1 MRIPSGKKTTEFV
14 VEEAAAAAAAVVRAI
29 LPGKMTAA
37 VLYGSEDLRIEKIDV
52 PSVGADEVLLRVRL
66 ALTDGTDLKVYRRGY
81 HAKMIQPPAVFG
93 HEVVGE
99 IAALGKRVDSR
110 WRIGARVIA
119 ANSAPCLRC
128 YHCRRGQ
135 ENLCEDLLFN
145 NGAYA
150 EYLRIPG
157 RIVMENMLEV
167 PHSVDDG
174 SAALVEPL
182 ACVLRGIHEME
193 VRTGDTAVVIGCGPI
208 GLKFVRMLSRRGV
221 RVIAVAR
228 RAAPLELARKLGAVA
243 TIDVTRVPNV
253 VDAVKDLTEDRRG
266 PDCVVEAA
274 GNPAT
279 WKLALEMVRRGGVVN
294 FFSGLP
300 SGTHVEIEPAAIHY
314 NEIKIL
320 STFHHTPRF
329 IREALEAIRRG
340 DILASDFV
348 TEEISLGELPQAFA
362 RMKSRSSEIKL
373 AVRP

>member
-1 MRIPSGKKTTEFV
+1 MRTTTTKKIEYLG
-14 VEEAAAAAAAVVRAI
+14 EEAVAVVRA
-29 LPGKMTAA
+29 LFPQKMTAA
-37 VLYGSEDLRIEKIDV
+37 VLYGSEDLRIERIDV
-52 PSVGADEVLLRVRL
+52 PALAADEVLLRVRL
-66 ALTDGTDLKVYRRGY
+66 ALTDGTDLKVWRRGY
-81 HAKMIQPPAVFG
+81 HARMIQPPAVFG

-99 IAALGKRVDSR
+99 IAALGKRVDAR
-110 WRIGARVIA
+110 WRVGQRVIA

-128 YHCRRGQ
+128 FHCRRGQ

-157 RIVMENMLEV
+157 RIVVENMLEV

-208 GLKFVRMLSRRGV
+208 GLKYVRMLSRRGL
-221 RVIAVAR
+221 RVIALAR
-228 RAAPLELARKLGAVA
+228 RAAPLDLARRLGASA
-243 TIDVTRVPNV
+243 TINVTEVPDLV
-253 VDAVKDLTEDRRG
+253 AAVKNLTEDGRG
-266 PDCVVEAA
+266 PDAVVEAA

-279 WKLALEMVRRGGVVN
+279 WKQALAMVRRGGVVN

-300 SGTHVEIEPAAIHY
+300 AGQFVEIEPAEIHY
-314 NEIKIL
+314 SEIKII
-320 STFHHTPRF
+320 SPFHHTPRF

-340 DILASDFV
+340 DILAHDFV
-348 TEEISLGELPQAFA
+348 TEEIRLDELPQAFE
-362 RMKSRSSEIKL
+362 RMKSRSGEIKL

>member
-1 MRIPSGKKTTEFV
+1 MRTSTTKKLDFGEEVSAVATRLAVPS
-14 VEEAAAAAAAVVRAI
+14 
-29 LPGKMTAA
+29 KMMAA
-37 VLYGSEDLRIEKIDV
+37 VLYGSEDLRVERIDV
-52 PSVGADEVLLRVRL
+52 PALAADEVLLRVRL
-66 ALTDGTDLKVYRRGY
+66 ALTDGTDLKVWKRGY

-99 IAALGKRVDSR
+99 IAGVGKRVDAR
-110 WRIGARVIA
+110 WRIGMRVIA

-150 EYLRIPG
+150 EYMRIPG
-157 RIVMENMLEV
+157 RIAMENMLEV

-193 VRTGDTAVVIGCGPI
+193 VRNGDTAVVIGCGPI
-208 GLKFVRMLSRRGV
+208 GLKYVRMLSRRGV
-221 RVIAVAR
+221 RVIALAR
-228 RAAPLELARKLGAVA
+228 RAAPLEVAKRLGAMA
-243 TIDVTRVPNV
+243 TINVTETRDVVG
-253 VDAVKDLTEDRRG
+253 AVKAWTEDQRG
-266 PDCVVEAA
+266 PDSVVEAA

-279 WKLALEMVRRGGVVN
+279 WKQALAMVRRGGVVN

-314 NEIKIL
+314 SEIKII
-320 STFHHTPRF
+320 SPFHHTPRF

-340 DILASDFV
+340 DISAHDFV
-348 TEEISLGELPQAFA
+348 SEEIALADLPQAFE
-362 RMKSRSSEIKL
+362 RMKSRSGEIKL

>member
-1 MRIPSGKKTTEFV
+1 MRTTTTRKSEYAG
-14 VEEAAAAAAAVVRAI
+14 EEAAALVRVVV
-29 LPGKMTAA
+29 PSKMTAA
-37 VLYGSEDLRIEKIDV
+37 VLYGTEDLRIEKIDV
-52 PSVGADEVLLRVRL
+52 PVLAADEVLLRVRL
-66 ALTDGTDLKVYRRGY
+66 ALTDGTDLKVWQRGY

-99 IAALGKRVDSR
+99 IAAVGKRVDAR
-110 WRIGARVIA
+110 WRIGLRVIA

-150 EYLRIPG
+150 EYMRIPG

-167 PHSVDDG
+167 PHSVDDC

-221 RVIAVAR
+221 RVIALAR
-228 RAAPLELARKLGAVA
+228 RAAPLEIARRLGAVA
-243 TIDVTRVPNV
+243 AIDVRKVGDV
-253 VDAVKDLTEDRRG
+253 VAAVKDLTDDERG
-266 PDCVVEAA
+266 ADAVVEAA
-274 GNPAT
+274 GNPST
-279 WKLALEMVRRGGVVN
+279 WKQALEMVRRGGVVN

-314 NEIKIL
+314 SEIKII
-320 STFHHTPRF
+320 SPFHHTPRF

-340 DILASDFV
+340 DILAHDFV
-348 TEEISLGELPQAFA
+348 TEEIGLVELPQAFE
-362 RMKSRSSEIKL
+362 RMKSRSGEIKL